1 MALEQVAP
9 DFAHTTFSVR
19 ILKVGCES
27 LALQPSC
34 GEGVLRSRPLGPQ
47 PHIGPVAWCA
57 LTVTRMYSQ
66 LPSNTKRC
74 PSKVT
79 TWPSPERLQVDGQWA
94 LCWQDHVPFEQMLW
108 EEQGVLE
115 FGG

>member
-34 GEGVLRSRPLGPQ
+34 GEGVLRSRPRGPQ
-47 PHIGPVAWCA
+47 PHIGPVAWRA

-79 TWPSPERLQVDGQWA
+79 TWPSP
-94 LCWQDHVPFEQMLW
+94 
-108 EEQGVLE
+108 
-115 FGG
+115 

>member
-34 GEGVLRSRPLGPQ
+34 GEGVLRSRPRGPQ
-47 PHIGPVAWCA
+47 PHIGPVAWRA
-57 LTVTRMYSQ
+57 LTVTGCTRNCHRTQSAARQ
-66 LPSNTKRC
+66 R
-74 PSKVT
+74 
-79 TWPSPERLQVDGQWA
+79 
-94 LCWQDHVPFEQMLW
+94 
-108 EEQGVLE
+108 
-115 FGG
+115 